1 MKIMLAY
8 DGSRNARLALDQTMQ
23 MFQKN
28 APTLMLVGVVENPRD
43 STDANDELFKEEYE
57 ELKGHL
63 KEGVEAAVEKEFEAE
78 YLIAEGDARKL
89 LLQATHKERPDLLVI
104 ARHSHEPDPSFIAKS
119 LNAIFDEFD
128 YMTFGSVSS
137 FLARRA
143 ECPLLILP
151 TGESAAQE

>member
-23 MFQKN
+23 MFHHN

-43 STDANDELFKEEYE
+43 STDANEELFKEEYE

-63 KEGVEAAVEKEFEAE
+63 KTGVEVAVKGGFEAE

-89 LLQATHKERPDLLVI
+89 LLQATHRERPDLLVI

-137 FLARRA
+137 FLTRRA

-151 TGESAAQE
+151 TGDTGKEE

>member
-8 DGSRNARLALDQTMQ
+8 DGSRNARLALEQTMQ
-23 MFQKN
+23 MFHN
-28 APTLMLVGVVENPRD
+28 SAPTLVLVGVAENPRD
-43 STDANDELFKEEYE
+43 ATDANEELFQEEYR
-57 ELKGHL
+57 ELKAQL
-63 KEGVEAAVEKEFEAE
+63 QEGVETAVKAGFDAE
-78 YLIAEGDARKL
+78 LLIAEGDARKL

-137 FLARRA
+137 FLTRRA

-151 TGESAAQE
+151 TGDTGKEE

>member
-23 MFQKN
+23 MFHNN

-43 STDANDELFKEEYE
+43 STDANEELFKEEYA

-63 KEGVEAAVEKEFEAE
+63 KAGVEVAVKGGFEAE
-78 YLIAEGDARKL
+78 LLIAEGDARKL
-89 LLQATHKERPDLLVI
+89 LLQATHREKPDLLVI

-137 FLARRA
+137 FLTRRA

-151 TGESAAQE
+151 TGDSAAQE

>member
-8 DGSRNARLALDQTMQ
+8 DGSRNAKLALDETMK
-23 MFQKN
+23 MFRCN
-28 APTLMLVGVVENPRD
+28 TPSLILVGVVENPRD
-43 STDANDELFKEEYE
+43 STDANEDLFKEEYE

-63 KEGVEAAVEKEFEAE
+63 KEGVETAVKEGFEAE
-78 YLIAEGDARKL
+78 LMIAEGDARKL
-89 LLQATHKERPDLLVI
+89 LLQATHKQKPDLLVI

-137 FLARRA
+137 FLTRRA

-151 TGESAAQE
+151 TGDTGNKE